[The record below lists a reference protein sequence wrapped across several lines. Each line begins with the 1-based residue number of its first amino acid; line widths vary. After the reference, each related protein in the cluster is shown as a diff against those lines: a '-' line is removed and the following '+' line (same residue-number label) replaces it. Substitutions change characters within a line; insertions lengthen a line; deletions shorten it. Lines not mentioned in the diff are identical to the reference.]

1 MRIATFLTGATAVL
15 LAASAIAQEESPS
28 ADETETPSSLSDL
41 SDTVN
46 SLSDE
51 TQAQPGPDSA
61 EPEPAEPQ
69 PGEAEATEAAE
80 AAPEP
85 SEEAPAAAAEA
96 SPPAASSG
104 PPPPLSAEQRAELER
119 SAVRGRQLFAVARAG
134 LLATQDMLSR
144 VADPEA
150 AGISG
155 WVAEPEGNAM
165 AITFYS
171 DSEGGPAAVYRARVL
186 GGRVVSRDTYLTGDR
201 PPLTGLALR
210 QARARDLSAS
220 EDQRACTGQPF
231 NVIAFPPENAEAPI
245 DVYRISPPASRNR
258 LPMGGHFRSTVAA
271 DGSLSES
278 RAFSRGCL
286 NVELSEVPAGS
297 QAGPIAITHLLDP
310 LPTEMHVF
318 LSLFSGRPLVVAA
331 GDPTRLFMVAG
342 DAVREIRR

>member
-1 MRIATFLTGATAVL
+1 MPIATLLTGATALL
-15 LAASAIAQEESPS
+15 LATSALAQDVPADPP
-28 ADETETPSSLSDL
+28 ADETEAPFGLSDL
-41 SDTVN
+41 SNTVN
-46 SLSDE
+46 ALSDE
-51 TQAQPGPDSA
+51 TPVQPAPD
-61 EPEPAEPQ
+61 
-69 PGEAEATEAAE
+69 EAAPEAAE
-80 AAPEP
+80 APP
-85 SEEAPAAAAEA
+85 SEAEPAEAAPQAAEETPAPAQP

-104 PPPPLSAEQRAELER
+104 PPPPISAEQRAELER
-119 SAVRGRQLFAVARAG
+119 SAARGRQLFAVARAG

-165 AITFYS
+165 AVTFYS
-171 DSEGGPAAVYRARVL
+171 NGESGPAAVYRARVL
-186 GGRVVSRDTYLTGDR
+186 GGRVVSRDTYLTGER

-220 EDQRACTGQPF
+220 DDQSSCTGQPF

-258 LPMGGHFRSTVAA
+258 LPMGGHFRTTVAA